1 VEIVRLVAR
10 EGGIRE
16 MFMGEY
22 HHSID
27 DKNRLIIPSSLR
39 QQTKDNKDEFVITR
53 GLEQSLFLYPTL
65 EWQSLG
71 ERLKNLSTTKS
82 NSRAFVRLLFSGAH
96 PVQPDSQGRITLPQG
111 LKDFAQIE
119 EKIVIIGAF
128 NKIEIWSEER
138 WEKYYK
144 QQRSIFEELSEEIMD
159 VGI

>member
-1 VEIVRLVAR
+1 
-10 EGGIRE
+10 

-39 QQTKDNKDEFVITR
+39 QQTKNNEDEFIITR

-96 PVQPDSQGRITLPQG
+96 PVPPDSQRRITLPQR

-128 NKIEIWSEER
+128 NKIEIWNEER

-144 QQRSIFEELSEEIMD
+144 QQRSIFEELSEDIMD
-159 VGI
+159 MGI

>member
-1 VEIVRLVAR
+1 
-10 EGGIRE
+10 

-71 ERLKNLSTTKS
+71 ERLKNLSTAKS

-96 PVQPDSQGRITLPQG
+96 SVQPDTQGRITLPQG
-111 LKDFAQIE
+111 FKYFAQIE
-119 EKIVIIGAF
+119 EKVVIIGAF
-128 NKIEIWSEER
+128 NKIEIWNEER

-144 QQRSIFEELSEEIMD
+144 QQRSIFEELSEKIMD
-159 VGI
+159 IGI

>member
-1 VEIVRLVAR
+1 MVAR
-10 EGGIRE
+10 EGIQA

-39 QQTKDNKDEFVITR
+39 QQTKENKNKDEFVITR

-119 EKIVIIGAF
+119 EKVVIIGAF
-128 NKIEIWSEER
+128 NKIEIWSEEK

-144 QQRSIFEELSEEIMD
+144 QQRSIFEELSEDIMD
-159 VGI
+159 MGI

>member
-1 VEIVRLVAR
+1 MEIVRLVVR
-10 EGGIRE
+10 EGIQA

-65 EWQSLG
+65 EWESLG

-96 PVQPDSQGRITLPQG
+96 PVQPDTQGRITLPQG

-144 QQRSIFEELSEEIMD
+144 QQRSIFEELSEDIMD

>member
-1 VEIVRLVAR
+1 METVRLVVR
-10 EGGIRE
+10 EGIQA

-27 DKNRLIIPSSLR
+27 DKNRLIIPSLLR
-39 QQTKDNKDEFVITR
+39 QKTKDNKDEFVITR

-119 EKIVIIGAF
+119 EKVVIIGAF

-159 VGI
+159 MGI

>member
-1 VEIVRLVAR
+1 VEITRLVAR
-10 EGGIRE
+10 EGIQA

-39 QQTKDNKDEFVITR
+39 QQTKNNKDEFVITR

-96 PVQPDSQGRITLPQG
+96 PVQPDTQGRITLPQG

-119 EKIVIIGAF
+119 EKVVIIGAF
-128 NKIEIWSEER
+128 NKIEIWSEEK

-144 QQRSIFEELSEEIMD
+144 QQRSIFEELSEEIME

>member
-1 VEIVRLVAR
+1 VEIVRLVVR
-10 EGGIRE
+10 EGIQA

-65 EWQSLG
+65 EWESLG

-96 PVQPDSQGRITLPQG
+96 PVQPDTQGRITLPQG

-144 QQRSIFEELSEEIMD
+144 QQRSIFEELSEDIMD

>member
-1 VEIVRLVAR
+1 MEIVRLVAR
-10 EGGIRE
+10 EGMQA

-53 GLEQSLFLYPTL
+53 GLEQSLFLYPSL

-96 PVQPDSQGRITLPQG
+96 PVQPDTQGRITLPQG

-144 QQRSIFEELSEEIMD
+144 QQRSIFEELSENIMD
-159 VGI
+159 MGI

>member
-1 VEIVRLVAR
+1 
-10 EGGIRE
+10 

-27 DKNRLIIPSSLR
+27 DKNRLIIPSPLR
-39 QQTKDNKDEFVITR
+39 QHTEGSKDEFVITR

-96 PVQPDSQGRITLPQG
+96 PVQPDSQGRITLPPG

-119 EKIVIIGAF
+119 EKVVIIGAF
-128 NKIEIWSEER
+128 NKIEIWSEDR
-138 WEKYYK
+138 WNRYYK
-144 QQRSIFEELSEEIMD
+144 EQRSIFEELSEKIMD
-159 VGI
+159 VEI

>member
-1 VEIVRLVAR
+1 MEIVRLVAR
-10 EGGIRE
+10 EGIQA

-39 QQTKDNKDEFVITR
+39 QQTKNNEDEFIITR

-96 PVQPDSQGRITLPQG
+96 PVQPDTQGRITLPKG

-119 EKIVIIGAF
+119 EKVVIIGAF
-128 NKIEIWSEER
+128 NKIEIWSEEK

-144 QQRSIFEELSEEIMD
+144 QQRSIFEELSEDIMD
-159 VGI
+159 MGI

>member
-1 VEIVRLVAR
+1 
-10 EGGIRE
+10 

-39 QQTKDNKDEFVITR
+39 QQTEGSKDEFVITR

-71 ERLKNLSTTKS
+71 ERLRNLSTTKS

-96 PVQPDSQGRITLPQG
+96 PVQPDSQGRITLSPG
-111 LKDFAQIE
+111 LKNFAQIE
-119 EKIVIIGAF
+119 EKVVIIGAF
-128 NKIEIWSEER
+128 NKIEIWSEDR
-138 WEKYYK
+138 WSRYYK
-144 QQRSIFEELSEEIMD
+144 EQRSIFEELSEKIMD
-159 VGI
+159 VEI

>member
-1 VEIVRLVAR
+1 MEIVRLVAR
-10 EGGIRE
+10 EGIQA

-39 QQTKDNKDEFVITR
+39 QQTKNNKDEFVITR

-71 ERLKNLSTTKS
+71 ERLKNLSTAKS

-96 PVQPDSQGRITLPQG
+96 PVQPDNQGRITLPQG

-128 NKIEIWSEER
+128 NKIEIWSEEK

-144 QQRSIFEELSEEIMD
+144 QQRSMFEELSEKIMD

>member
-1 VEIVRLVAR
+1 
-10 EGGIRE
+10 

-39 QQTKDNKDEFVITR
+39 QQTEGSKDEFVITR
-53 GLEQSLFLYPTL
+53 GLEQCLFLYPTL

-71 ERLKNLSTTKS
+71 ERLRNLSTTKS

-96 PVQPDSQGRITLPQG
+96 PVQSDGQGRITLPPG

-119 EKIVIIGAF
+119 EKVVIIGAF
-128 NKIEIWSEER
+128 NKIEIWSEDR
-138 WEKYYK
+138 WSRYYK
-144 QQRSIFEELSEEIMD
+144 EQRSIFEELSEKIMD
-159 VGI
+159 VEI

>member
-1 VEIVRLVAR
+1 MEIVHLVAR
-10 EGGIRE
+10 EGIQA

-22 HHSID
+22 HHSVD

-39 QQTKDNKDEFVITR
+39 QQTKNNKDEFIITR

-71 ERLKNLSTTKS
+71 ERLKNVSTTKS

-96 PVQPDSQGRITLPQG
+96 PVQPDTQGRITLPQG

-119 EKIVIIGAF
+119 EKVVIIGAF
-128 NKIEIWSEER
+128 NKIEIWSEEK

-144 QQRSIFEELSEEIMD
+144 QQRSIFEELSEKIMD

>member
-1 VEIVRLVAR
+1 VEITRLLAR
-10 EGGIRE
+10 EGIQA

-22 HHSID
+22 HHSVD

-39 QQTKDNKDEFVITR
+39 QQTKNNKDEFIITR
-53 GLEQSLFLYPTL
+53 GLEQSLFLYPNL

-96 PVQPDSQGRITLPQG
+96 PVQPDTQGRITLPQG
-111 LKDFAQIE
+111 LKNFAQIE
-119 EKIVIIGAF
+119 EKVVIIGAF
-128 NKIEIWSEER
+128 NKIEIWSEEK

>member
-1 VEIVRLVAR
+1 MEIVRLVAR
-10 EGGIRE
+10 EGIQA

-39 QQTKDNKDEFVITR
+39 QQTKNNEDEFIITR

-96 PVQPDSQGRITLPQG
+96 PVQPDTQGRITLPQG

-119 EKIVIIGAF
+119 EKVVIIGAF

-144 QQRSIFEELSEEIMD
+144 QQRSIFEELSEKIMD

>member
-1 VEIVRLVAR
+1 
-10 EGGIRE
+10 

-39 QQTKDNKDEFVITR
+39 QQTEGSKDEFVITR

-71 ERLKNLSTTKS
+71 ERLRKLSTTKS

-96 PVQPDSQGRITLPQG
+96 PVQADSQGRITLPPG

-119 EKIVIIGAF
+119 EKVIIIGAF

-144 QQRSIFEELSEEIMD
+144 EQRSVFEELSEKIMD
-159 VGI
+159 VEI